1 MKAASRSVIRGIS
14 CGKLRFFEAAGGREG
29 AGEAARLGIFCR
41 GRDLVGDPRE
51 LHAWRSSAVANR
63 WPAQAMFQNG
73 GRGRGGGGFRGGRG
87 SGRGAGRERSLHS
100 GGRNLYHGE
109 PAQSGAGAGFFGG
122 RGGGR
127 GDGGRGG
134 GRGDGRGGGG
144 RGFGGGRGN
153 FGGGRG
159 GYRDAG
165 GRGGGGWV
173 PQVPLSERNAEADRV
188 DAFMGY
194 HKLDKTETGGV
205 EIGWCSNMRTVLVE
219 EEEGGAQRSAVEY
232 YFIRPDGSGF
242 KAWEH
247 AEPYFYLAVQPGYEG
262 EVESALR
269 RKFATQIKELV
280 YADKEDL
287 ALPNHLSG
295 LKKRYLQL
303 RFESTRDLMDVR
315 RLLLPVVQRNRAKR
329 AANAAYAAMQSSHA
343 DGAGGGRQDNWLER
357 VEDVREYDV
366 PYHQRVAIDTGRRV
380 GKWYAVKEEGAKTII
395 DEMADRKAFADPR
408 VYAFD
413 IECCKQPLKFPD
425 ANSDPIMM
433 ISYMMD
439 GRGFLI
445 INREVR
451 ARAPLPSRAAALA
464 TPPSPSP
471 ARAPRLPPLP
481 PPTPPLS
488 RQVVSEDIDSFE
500 YTPKP
505 EFPGPFTVF
514 NETDEL
520 ATLKKW
526 CAVTCAR
533 LEHRGSGDTPRRRS
547 RLSLPPASHPRRR
560 PPPATG
566 APTCAS
572 CSRRWW

>member
-1 MKAASRSVIRGIS
+1 M
-14 CGKLRFFEAAGGREG
+14 
-29 AGEAARLGIFCR
+29 
-41 GRDLVGDPRE
+41 
-51 LHAWRSSAVANR
+51 
-63 WPAQAMFQNG
+63 
-73 GRGRGGGGFRGGRG
+73 
-87 SGRGAGRERSLHS
+87 
-100 GGRNLYHGE
+100 
-109 PAQSGAGAGFFGG
+109 
-122 RGGGR
+122 
-127 GDGGRGG
+127 
-134 GRGDGRGGGG
+134 
-144 RGFGGGRGN
+144 
-153 FGGGRG
+153 
-159 GYRDAG
+159 
-165 GRGGGGWV
+165 

-380 GKWYAVKEEGAKTII
+380 GKWYTVKEEGAKTII

-451 ARAPLPSRAAALA
+451 ARAEMSAVLPRAALA
-464 TPPSPSP
+464 PPSPRPPSP
-471 ARAPRLPPLP
+471 PP
-481 PPTPPLS
+481 PPTPPDPLPS
-488 RQVVSEDIDSFE
+488 PRQVVSEDIDSFE

-514 NETDEL
+514 NEVDEL

-526 CAVTCAR
+526 CAVSSRAPR
-533 LEHRGSGDTPRRRS
+533 TPRERRRS
-547 RLSLPPASHPRRR
+547 RLSLSPASHPRRR
-560 PPPATG
+560 PLLPRQVRPPARAAAAGGGDVQRRQLRLPVHCEAVRG
-566 APTCAS
+566 ARPRPQERDGV
-572 CSRRWW
+572 RRDLRRAVDPLPLDVLHAHRRDPLGD

>member
-1 MKAASRSVIRGIS
+1 
-14 CGKLRFFEAAGGREG
+14 
-29 AGEAARLGIFCR
+29 
-41 GRDLVGDPRE
+41 
-51 LHAWRSSAVANR
+51 
-63 WPAQAMFQNG
+63 MFQNG

-173 PQVPLSERNAEADRV
+173 PQVPLSERNAESDRV

-329 AANAAYAAMQSSHA
+329 AANAAYAAMQSAHP

-380 GKWYAVKEEGAKTII
+380 GKWYTVKEEGAKTII

-451 ARAPLPSRAAALA
+451 ARAPLPSC
-464 TPPSPSP
+464 
-471 ARAPRLPPLP
+471 PRRPRPRPRPLP
-481 PPTPPLS
+481 PAPPASPLTRLLLLPS
-488 RQVVSEDIDSFE
+488 PRQVVSEDIDSFE

-514 NETDEL
+514 NEVDEL

-526 CAVTCAR
+526 CAVTCASASNTGR
-533 LEHRGSGDTPRRRS
+533 ARRRS
-547 RLSLPPASHPRRR
+547 RLSLPRV
-560 PPPATG
+560 
-566 APTCAS
+566 
-572 CSRRWW
+572 

>member
-1 MKAASRSVIRGIS
+1 
-14 CGKLRFFEAAGGREG
+14 
-29 AGEAARLGIFCR
+29 
-41 GRDLVGDPRE
+41 
-51 LHAWRSSAVANR
+51 
-63 WPAQAMFQNG
+63 MFQNG

-173 PQVPLSERNAEADRV
+173 PQVPLSERNAESDRV

-380 GKWYAVKEEGAKTII
+380 GKWYTVKEEGAKTII

-445 INREVR
+445 INREV
-451 ARAPLPSRAAALA
+451 
-464 TPPSPSP
+464 
-471 ARAPRLPPLP
+471 
-481 PPTPPLS
+481 
-488 RQVVSEDIDSFE
+488 
-500 YTPKP
+500 
-505 EFPGPFTVF
+505 
-514 NETDEL
+514 
-520 ATLKKW
+520 
-526 CAVTCAR
+526 
-533 LEHRGSGDTPRRRS
+533 
-547 RLSLPPASHPRRR
+547 
-560 PPPATG
+560 
-566 APTCAS
+566 
-572 CSRRWW
+572 